1 VVTELQLQ
9 RMDAKLNAAG
19 WMSEKMGGLRLANL
33 YTLVTYCKGA
43 FVNNSLLLYPSLS
56 Y

>member
-1 VVTELQLQ
+1 MELQIQ
-9 RMDAKLNAAG
+9 RIDAKLNAAG

-33 YTLVTYCKGA
+33 YNLVTYCKGA
-43 FVNNSLLLYPSLS
+43 FVNNYFLLYPLLS